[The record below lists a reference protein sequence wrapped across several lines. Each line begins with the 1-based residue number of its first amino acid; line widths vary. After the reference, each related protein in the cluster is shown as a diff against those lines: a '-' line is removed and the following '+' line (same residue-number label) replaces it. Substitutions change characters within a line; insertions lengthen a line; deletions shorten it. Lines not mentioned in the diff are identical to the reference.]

1 MLRRCAGGTTDHDLQ
16 LRRMNDNALI
26 DACRRLGLPYVS
38 PPSPVLTRRTF
49 VGGLAAAFALPA
61 SGVEGPPIPV
71 IDHGF
76 WRRPR
81 QLWLKRLETGEEQRA
96 VYWADGDYV
105 VDGYVRLCW
114 LLRDV
119 SANQAVQMDPTLL
132 NVLTG
137 IQAYYAA
144 YDIRGPLIVTSGYR
158 TPRTNA
164 SLVAEGAARN
174 SMHLMGGRRTSRY
187 RGSRWSTWAE
197 SNSTCMPAASG
208 FIPRNTSSTSTPA
221 GSEPGEAKAA
231 AFLS

>member
-164 SLVAEGAARN
+164 SLVAEGAVRN
-174 SMHLMGGRRTSRY
+174 SMHLYGRAADITLPGISVEHLGQVKQYLHAGGLGFYPEKHFIHVDTGRERTW
-187 RGSRWSTWAE
+187 RG
-197 SNSTCMPAASG
+197 
-208 FIPRNTSSTSTPA
+208 
-221 GSEPGEAKAA
+221 
-231 AFLS
+231 